1 MPAHGKRVFGQNI
14 LRARQALGWSQ
25 EELAH
30 RLGYK
35 SKSTINK
42 IEKGINDIPQQKIAE
57 FARVLGT
64 TPATLLGLVDDE
76 TRAKTE
82 ATAGIVVR
90 MRSDPRFREAVMLL
104 YEEENEDTFGKMLD
118 MLRLLK

>member
-1 MPAHGKRVFGQNI
+1 MPAIGKNI

-30 RLGYK
+30 RMGYK
-35 SKSTINK
+35 SRSSIQK
-42 IEKGINDIPQQKIAE
+42 IEKGVNDIPQHKIVE
-57 FARVLGT
+57 FARVMGT
-64 TPATLLGLVDDE
+64 TPATLMGLVDDE
-76 TRAKTE
+76 VRAKTD
-82 ATAGIVVR
+82 AIAGVVVR

-104 YEEENEDTFGKMLD
+104 YEEEDEVAFGKMVD

>member
-1 MPAHGKRVFGQNI
+1 MPEIGKNI
-14 LRARQALGWSQ
+14 RRARETLGWSQ
-25 EELAH
+25 EELA
-30 RLGYK
+30 RKMGYK
-35 SKSTINK
+35 SKSSIAK
-42 IEKGINDIPQQKIAE
+42 IESGTNDIPQSKIAV
-57 FARVLGT
+57 FAEILGT

-82 ATAGIVVR
+82 SIAGIVVR
-90 MRSDPRFREAVMLL
+90 MRSDPRFREAVKLL